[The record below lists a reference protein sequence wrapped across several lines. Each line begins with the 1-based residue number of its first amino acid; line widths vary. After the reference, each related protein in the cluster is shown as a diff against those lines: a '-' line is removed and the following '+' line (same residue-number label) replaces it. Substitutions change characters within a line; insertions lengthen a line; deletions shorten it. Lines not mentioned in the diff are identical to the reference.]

1 MKTNTFYKPKNEFGD
16 ELASKKLLN
25 ASIDSLEKKHN
36 DELLNL
42 DTKLSNQISNLDTKF
57 DGEISSLETRPTF
70 NFKIASPDVS
80 IEEYIQQRW
89 SECDTIEQ
97 REALKIEIGQTIYLR
112 NTGAGVEGEYEEYIC
127 TNPSDIDTSKS
138 VVSADITYNR
148 LGAVQAILGSLDRPG
163 SVRLRHNLY
172 DQTAEEWNELVTEET
187 VYGIKN
193 GNHLPK
199 EGLAVAPCALYK
211 FVQEDKRIEGDLQNL
226 ANEVKHISE
235 EILGVKDDAQT
246 GLQNSRLDAH
256 DVEINSIKAKD
267 IEQDNRLDVQ
277 NSSLVEHQT
286 SIEDIK
292 NVIGMT
298 GCCTNCNEEECT
310 CGDCNASLDCSI
322 ICKIKSMDEAITSN
336 SDELARVDSEVVRI
350 ETEIVNKELRPA
362 IEANSVSID
371 NINNAIGTKRDT
383 TKEESILGGLNEFNR
398 RINENVTSI
407 LENKDSID
415 AVASSVN
422 QLRNEAF
429 TEIGEHPT
437 GSAYANTSLWFK
449 VENLDNNLAATNT
462 KIDSNVSRI
471 DAAVSSLQ
479 TIVGKSEDNSSET
492 SATLHGKTN
501 YLLGEAAKN
510 TASIS
515 NLNTIVGTVGD
526 SKETDTL
533 CGKVKKIANDLE
545 TAKTALATEDTKLN
559 ALIGNDGETADINGS
574 VKQRIKFNKE
584 SIAELNSK
592 VATNTA
598 NIENISSVD
607 IPRIE
612 EGIAGNDT
620 AIAENLS
627 KIENINILIGSF
639 DTSDAD
645 QNGSTIS
652 SRIKGNTAAINEI
665 NKANNAK
672 NLEQDTKLDEINET
686 INGDNGI
693 IATLNDHTANISEHT
708 AKILQ
713 IETIANEAK
722 TTAEEIF
729 AAHHVFNSLI
739 VECDLPGED
748 FNVEGVEAKIAIHY
762 SDICDIIK
770 ENTNVTILPS
780 DLSVIFNGARF
791 TVDDGTTVAE
801 QFYPEVTYEGVVDAD
816 NNAHRALVLKFAGY
830 PETRHVLISL
840 TYYDNTVAQPS
851 KINFIKIN

>member
-16 ELASKKLLN
+16 ELASKKQLN
-25 ASIDSLEKKHN
+25 TSIETLEKKHN
-36 DELLNL
+36 NELLNL
-42 DTKLSNQISNLDTKF
+42 DIKLSDQISNLDTKF
-57 DGEISSLETRPTF
+57 TGEITTLETRPTF
-70 NFKIASPDVS
+70 NFKIANPDVT

-97 REALKIEIGQTIYLR
+97 REALKVEIGQTIYLR

-138 VVSADITYNR
+138 VVSADINYNR

-256 DVEINSIKAKD
+256 DVEINSIKLKD
-267 IEQDNRLDVQ
+267 KEQDDRLDSQ
-277 NSSLVEHQT
+277 NTSLVEHQT

-362 IEANSVSID
+362 IEANSISID
-371 NINNAIGTKRDT
+371 NINKAIGTKRDT
-383 TKEESILGGLNEFNR
+383 NKEESILGGLNEFNS
-398 RINENVTSI
+398 RINENAASI
-407 LENKDSID
+407 LENKGSID
-415 AVASSVN
+415 AVASSVD
-422 QLRNEAF
+422 QLRDEAF

-479 TIVGKSEDNSSET
+479 TSVGKSEDNSSET

-501 YLLGEAAKN
+501 YLLGEAVKN
-510 TASIS
+510 TTSIS

-545 TAKTALATEDTKLN
+545 TAKTVLAAEDTKLN
-559 ALIGNDGETADINGS
+559 ALIGNDGETANINGS

-584 SIAELNSK
+584 SIDELNSK
-592 VATNTA
+592 VATNTV

-607 IPRIE
+607 IPRLE
-612 EGIAGNDT
+612 ADIAGNDA
-620 AIAENLS
+620 AITENLS
-627 KIENINILIGSF
+627 KIGSINTLIGSF
-639 DTSDAD
+639 DASDAD
-645 QNGSTIS
+645 QNGSTIC
-652 SRIKGNTAAINEI
+652 SRIKGNTVAINE
-665 NKANNAK
+665 NNAK
-672 NLEQDTKLDEINET
+672 NLEQDAKLDEIDET
-686 INGDNGI
+686 INGKNGI
-693 IATLNDHTANISEHT
+693 VATLNEHT
-708 AKILQ
+708 ASINEHTSKILQ
-713 IETIANEAK
+713 VENIANEAK
-722 TTAEEIF
+722 STAEEIF

-840 TYYDNTVAQPS
+840 TYYDNTLAQPS
-851 KINFIKIN
+851 KINFIKIS

>member
-16 ELASKKLLN
+16 ELASKKLLS

-42 DTKLSNQISNLDTKF
+42 DIKLSNQISNLDTKF
-57 DGEISSLETRPTF
+57 DGEITSLETRPTF
-70 NFKIASPDVS
+70 NFKIASPEVK

-89 SECDTIEQ
+89 SECTTIEE

-148 LGAVQAILGSLDRPG
+148 LGAVQAILGGLERPG

-172 DQTAEEWNELVTEET
+172 DQSAEEWNELVTEET

-211 FVQEDKRIEGDLQNL
+211 FVQEDKRIEGDLKNL
-226 ANEVKHISE
+226 ADEVKHISE

-256 DVEINSIKAKD
+256 DEEIANIKAKD
-267 IEQDNRLDVQ
+267 IEQDEKLNKQ
-277 NSSLVEHQT
+277 NTSLEEHQT
-286 SIEDIK
+286 SIEEIK
-292 NVIGMT
+292 NVIGMA

-350 ETEIVNKELRPA
+350 ETEIINKELRPA
-362 IEANSVSID
+362 IEANSISID

-383 TKEESILGGLNEFNR
+383 NKEESIIGGLNELDARVSQNTKD
-398 RINENVTSI
+398 ISANAIDIANVSQDVTT
-407 LENKDSID
+407 LRTDS
-415 AVASSVN
+415 
-422 QLRNEAF
+422 F
-429 TEIGEHPT
+429 KEIGNHPE
-437 GSAYANTSLWFK
+437 GAEYANTSLWHKIEEFDD
-449 VENLDNNLAATNT
+449 EFNRTNEAIST
-462 KIDSNVSRI
+462 NVKRI
-471 DAAVSSLQ
+471 DEAIHSLEETVGSS
-479 TIVGKSEDNSSET
+479 TDNSSET

-501 YLLGEAAKN
+501 YLLGEVRRN
-510 TASIS
+510 TTSIS
-515 NLNTIVGTVGD
+515 SLETIVGTVGD

-533 CGKVKKIANDLE
+533 CGKVKQIANDLE
-545 TAKTALATEDTKLN
+545 TTKADLEDKDKELDSKFDT
-559 ALIGNDGETADINGS
+559 LIGNDGQMADDNGS
-574 VKQRIKFNKE
+574 VKQRIKFNKK
-584 SIAELNSK
+584 SIDELNLK
-592 VATNTA
+592 VETNSA
-598 NIENISSVD
+598 YIEDISSED
-607 IPRIE
+607 IPRLE
-612 EGIAGNDT
+612 KGIADNNT
-620 AIAENLS
+620 AIGENSS
-627 KIENINILIGSF
+627 KIKDIDTLIGSL
-639 DTSDAD
+639 DSSDPN
-645 QNGSTIS
+645 QNGTTLCA
-652 SRIKGNTAAINEI
+652 RIKGNTEAINE
-665 NKANNAK
+665 NNAK
-672 NLEQDTKLDEINET
+672 NLEQDARLDVINKT
-686 INGDNGI
+686 INDDNGI
-693 IATLNDHTANISEHT
+693 IATLNEHT
-708 AKILQ
+708 DALKDHASQIEN

-748 FNVEGVEAKIAIHY
+748 FEVEGVEAKIAIHY

-770 ENTNVTILPS
+770 ENTGVTILPGH
-780 DLSVIFNGARF
+780 LSIIFNGARF

-851 KINFIKIN
+851 KINFIRIN